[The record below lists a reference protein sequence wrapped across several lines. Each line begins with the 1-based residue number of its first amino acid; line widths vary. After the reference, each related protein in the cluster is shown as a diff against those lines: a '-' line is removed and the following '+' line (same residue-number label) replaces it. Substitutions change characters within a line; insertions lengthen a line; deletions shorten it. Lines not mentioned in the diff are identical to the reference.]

1 LVGAL
6 WRKLLNFKVIM
17 SIPINPNL
25 FEISHLAPNM
35 ESPSLVQ
42 LSARDQLFG
51 MPIDS
56 YIGSRFAAIPAYS
69 LRTVTLL
76 ARIHIHCN

>member
-1 LVGAL
+1 
-6 WRKLLNFKVIM
+6 M
-17 SIPINPNL
+17 SIPINSNL

-35 ESPSLVQ
+35 ESPSLVL